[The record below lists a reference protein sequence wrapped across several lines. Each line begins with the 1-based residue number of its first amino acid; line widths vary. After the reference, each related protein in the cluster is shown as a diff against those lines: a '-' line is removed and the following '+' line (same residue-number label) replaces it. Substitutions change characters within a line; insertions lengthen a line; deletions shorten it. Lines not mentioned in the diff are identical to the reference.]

1 MNWTPNPADKK
12 PMHKQIQEYMKEKIT
27 NGEWPIGTKIPSQRH
42 LAAAFSVNRST
53 VVTATEN
60 LIAEG
65 LLSGNKGGGTKVIN
79 NTWSLLAAGSHMNWS
94 SYVEAGIYQ
103 PNSSTIRHI
112 NEAEFQRGIIR
123 LGTGELAPDLLPSD
137 QLSELFSGMK
147 HRSVHLGYE
156 HPKGNG
162 ELRQE
167 LAKHVKKRGIE
178 TSPSSILIVSGSL
191 QALQLISIGLLPPGA
206 NILAE
211 KPSYLYSLPLFQSA
225 QMKITG
231 VSLDKEGI
239 QLSSLKNQ
247 HEKEKGTVLYT
258 IPNFHNP
265 TNVTMSEQRRQELLH
280 RCEMMHL
287 PIIEDDAYGELW
299 FHSPPPL
306 SLKAQDKNGMVLY
319 LGTLSKT
326 FSPGFRI
333 GWVVGPEH
341 VIERLAD
348 LKMQVDYGASSLSQW
363 AAAEALKTGIYDNHV
378 ASVRYKLKE
387 KSEKA
392 QAILEKH
399 LESLATWNVPSGG
412 FYFWLTLHKP
422 VSMRKLFKHCLDQG
436 VLLNPGAL
444 YDHETSQHIRISFA
458 YATLPEFEYGIK
470 IVAKSLKNLY
480 L

>member
-1 MNWTPNPADKK
+1 MNWTPDRADEK
-12 PMHKQIQEYMKEKIT
+12 PMHKQIQKYMKEKIT
-27 NGEWPIGTKIPSQRH
+27 NGEWPLGTKIPSQRH

-65 LLSGNKGGGTKVIN
+65 LLSGNKGAGTKVIN
-79 NTWSLLAAGSHMNWS
+79 NTWSLLASTSHMNWN

-103 PNSSTIRHI
+103 PNSPTIRHI
-112 NEAEFQRGIIR
+112 NEAEFQQGIIR

-137 QLSELFSGMK
+137 QLPELFSGMK

-156 HPKGNG
+156 HPKGSDD
-162 ELRQE
+162 LRKE
-167 LAKHVKKRGIE
+167 LAKHLKKRGIE
-178 TSPSSILIVSGSL
+178 TSPSSILIVSGSI

-225 QMKITG
+225 NMKLMG
-231 VSLDKEGI
+231 VPLDKEGI
-239 QLSSLKNQ
+239 CLSSLKDQ

-265 TNVTMSEQRRQELLH
+265 TNVMMSEQRRKELLLW
-280 RCEMMHL
+280 CEMMHL

-299 FHSPPPL
+299 FHSQPPL
-306 SLKAQDKNGMVLY
+306 SLKARDKNGLVLY
-319 LGTLSKT
+319 LGTFSKT
-326 FSPGFRI
+326 LSPGFRI

-363 AAAEALKTGIYDNHV
+363 AAAEALKTGIYDKHV
-378 ASVRYKLKE
+378 TSIRYKLKE
-387 KSEKA
+387 RSQHT

-399 LESLATWNVPSGG
+399 LNNFATWDTPNGG
-412 FYFWLTLHKP
+412 FYFWLKLHKP

-444 YDHETSQHIRISFA
+444 YDHETTHHIRISFA
-458 YATLPEFEYGIK
+458 YATLAEFEYGIK
-470 IVAKSLKNLY
+470 IVAKSLENLY
-480 L
+480 M